1 MTDHSSLIGT
11 RIGPYELRA
20 LIGRGGMA
28 SVYRALDHNLQREV
42 AVKVLS
48 PAAAAEPSIV
58 DRFRQE
64 AQLIARLRH
73 PNIVQIYNYGEQ
85 DGMVYMV
92 EELLPGPTLETRLKE
107 RAQQGTKFSRDD
119 VITIMREL
127 GGALDAAHA
136 AGIIHRDVK
145 PSNAIWNAEERLVLT
160 DFGIA
165 RYDLATTKH
174 TQTGMVVGT
183 PDYISPEQAQGM
195 PLAPASDVYSLGV
208 VLYELLTGRL
218 PFQGDTPM
226 KVVIAHIQTPPP
238 PLPAQRPDLP
248 PTVNDV
254 LLRALNKDPT
264 ARYTRASE
272 VAVALERA
280 WRTDVAAHAP
290 PPQRSPGIHEQ
301 ATRAWSGA
309 QRQAQPAP
317 PPPRQR
323 AAQQPPPTQ
332 GPPPARQAE
341 TFPEPSRGPLIPL
354 LIGALLLAL
363 LGGVLFASGILS
375 PDDEIATLPDGT
387 ATPTTTTTTTTT
399 PEATATAGPTETPAP
414 PPLTIP
420 GRVAFASERLGD
432 FDIFSANGD
441 NNNVQSLTDNPNG
454 DYHPAWSPDGSTLA
468 FHSNRDGDFD
478 IYLVNADGTN
488 ERNLTNNDVDDQE
501 PTWSPDGST
510 LAFRTGSPSNWEIA
524 LINADGSNQRRLTD
538 DFASDFAP
546 TWAPNGQTLAFT
558 TNRDGQDEIYLMDR
572 DGSNQRNI
580 TNHPASDTEPAWSPD
595 GSSIA
600 FTTNRNGDGEIY
612 LMNPDGSNP
621 RNLTSNVAWDTQ
633 PTWSPDAQMI
643 AFTSDRSGNNDIYIM
658 EANGSNPRNLTDNPA
673 ADLDPMWAR

>member
-1 MTDHSSLIGT
+1 MTDHASLIGT

-42 AVKVLS
+42 AIKVLS
-48 PAAAAEPSIV
+48 QVAAAEPSIV

-73 PNIVQIYNYGEQ
+73 PNIVQIYNFGEQ
-85 DGMVYMV
+85 DGLVYMV
-92 EELLPGPTLETRLKE
+92 EELLAGPTLERRLKE
-107 RAQQGTKFSRDD
+107 REQQGRAFSRDE
-119 VITIMREL
+119 VLTIMREL

-145 PSNAIWNAEERLVLT
+145 PSNAIWNTEGRLILT

-183 PDYISPEQAQGM
+183 PDYISPEQAQGI
-195 PLAPASDVYSLGV
+195 PLTPASDVYSLGV

-238 PLPAQRPDLP
+238 PLPAQRSDLP
-248 PTVNDV
+248 PAVNDV
-254 LLRALNKDPT
+254 LLRTLSKDPT
-264 ARYTRASE
+264 ARYSRASE
-272 VAVALERA
+272 VSAALERA
-280 WRTDVAAHAP
+280 WSPATTAP
-290 PPQRSPGIHEQ
+290 LPQRAPDIHEQ
-301 ATRAWSGA
+301 STRAWSGA
-309 QRQAQPAP
+309 QRQARPVP

-332 GPPPARQAE
+332 GPPPASTPD
-341 TFPEPSRGPLIPL
+341 TFPEPRRGPLIPL
-354 LIGALLLAL
+354 LIGAVLLAL

-375 PDDEIATLPDGT
+375 PGDDIATLPNGT
-387 ATPTTTTTTTTT
+387 ATPTPTATVTPTPDATTT
-399 PEATATAGPTETPAP
+399 PGPTATSAP

-432 FDIFSANGD
+432 FDIFTATGSND
-441 NNNVQSLTDNPNG
+441 NVQQLTTDSNG
-454 DYHPAWSPDGSTLA
+454 DYHPTWSPNGQTLA
-468 FHSNRDGDFD
+468 FHSNREGDFD
-478 IYLVNADGTN
+478 IYLVNADGSN
-488 ERNLTNNDVDDQE
+488 ERVLTNNDVDDQE
-501 PTWSPDGST
+501 PVWSPDGSM
-510 LAFRTGSPSNWEIA
+510 LAFRTGSSTNWEIA
-524 LINADGSNQRRLTD
+524 IINADGTNLRRLTN

-546 TWAPNGQTLAFT
+546 TWSPNGQTLAFT
-558 TNRDGQDEIYLMDR
+558 TNRDGNDEIYVMGI

-580 TNHPASDTEPAWSPD
+580 SSHPANDKEPAWSPD

-600 FTTNRNGDGEIY
+600 FETNRDGDGEIY
-612 LMNPDGSNP
+612 RMNIDGSDQ

-633 PTWSPDAQMI
+633 PTWSPDGQML
-643 AFTSDRSGNNDIYIM
+643 AFTSDRDGNNDVYIM
-658 EANGSNPRNLTDNPA
+658 EANGNNPRNLTEHPA
-673 ADLDPMWAR
+673 ADLDPMWSR

>member
-1 MTDHSSLIGT
+1 MTDHASLIGT
-11 RIGPYELRA
+11 RIGAYELRS
-20 LIGRGGMA
+20 LVGRGGMA

-48 PAAAAEPSIV
+48 QAAAAEPGIV

-73 PNIVQIYNYGEQ
+73 PNIVQIYNFGEYN
-85 DGMVYMV
+85 GMVFMV

-107 RAQQGTKFSRDD
+107 RAQQGTKFSRDE
-119 VITIMREL
+119 VITIIREL

-136 AGIIHRDVK
+136 SGIIHRDVK

-165 RYDLATTKH
+165 RYDLAGTKH

-195 PLAPASDVYSLGV
+195 QLTPSSDVYSLGV

-226 KVVIAHIQTPPP
+226 RVVIAHIQTPPP
-238 PLPAQRPDLP
+238 PLPTQRPDLP
-248 PTVNDV
+248 PAVNEV
-254 LLRALNKDPT
+254 LLRTLSKDPT

-272 VAVALERA
+272 VAIALERA
-280 WRTDVAAHAP
+280 WSTTAAP
-290 PPQRSPGIHEQ
+290 PPPPRTTDVHEQ

-309 QRQAQPAP
+309 QPQARPVP

-332 GPPPARQAE
+332 GPPPAPDTD
-341 TFPEPSRGPLIPL
+341 TFPAPSRGPLIPL
-354 LIGALLLAL
+354 LIGAVLLAL

-375 PDDEIATLPDGT
+375 PDDGVATLPDAT
-387 ATPTTTTTTTTT
+387 VTPTTTTTAS
-399 PEATATAGPTETPAP
+399 PEATATVGPTATPAP

-420 GRVAFASERLGD
+420 GRIAFASERLGD

-441 NNNVQSLTDNPNG
+441 NNNVQQLTTDSNG
-454 DYHPAWSPDGSTLA
+454 DYHPAWSPNGGTLA

-478 IYLVNADGTN
+478 IYLVNADGSN
-488 ERNLTNNDVDDQE
+488 ERALTSNNFDDQE
-501 PTWSPDGST
+501 PVWSPDGSR

-524 LINADGSNQRRLTD
+524 IINADGTNLSRLTND
-538 DFASDFAP
+538 LASDFAP
-546 TWAPNGQTLAFT
+546 TWAPDGQTLAFT
-558 TNRDGQDEIYLMDR
+558 TNRDGQDEIYLMNI

-580 TNHPASDTEPAWSPD
+580 TNHPASDKEPTWSPD

-600 FTTNRNGDGEIY
+600 FSTDRDGDGEIY
-612 LMNPDGSNP
+612 RMNPDGSEQ
-621 RNLTSNVAWDTQ
+621 RNLTNNVAWDTQ
-633 PTWSPDAQMI
+633 PTWSPDGQML
-643 AFTSDRSGNNDIYIM
+643 AFTSDRNGNNDVYIM
-658 EANGSNPRNLTDNPA
+658 EATGNNPRNLTDNPA